1 MRAVSARFE
10 SVFRDVIDKVVDVQ
24 AVARGINAFDAR
36 HIILIADGAFR
47 TAVNIDV
54 QAFGKFVFGDK
65 SDGQDKRVALD
76 NFFRTL
82 NRLHFSSTFATS
94 TAVSLSS
101 PKTRVTVCDKC
112 KGISKSIRH

>member
-54 QAFGKFVFGDK
+54 QAFGKFV
-65 SDGQDKRVALD
+65 S
-76 NFFRTL
+76 
-82 NRLHFSSTFATS
+82 
-94 TAVSLSS
+94 
-101 PKTRVTVCDKC
+101 
-112 KGISKSIRH
+112 GISPTDRISASHSIISSVPLIGCIFRRLSQPRRR